1 MTRPRTPA
9 DAGFTLIEMIVTIS
23 LAGTLMAV
31 AVGGWQGWS
40 RASEQDGLVTELQL
54 VLRQAQQRA
63 VTTGSSICVDFDAGD
78 ESWTVRRGRCDGT
91 TTTLEAART
100 APDGLDLV
108 TPVFTYDTSGTVRS
122 GVTFRPWGSATP
134 GGLYVQR
141 DGGPRVRVA
150 VEGLTGRVS
159 VS

>member
-1 MTRPRTPA
+1 MSRDRVPA
-9 DAGFTLIEMIVTIS
+9 DAGFTMIEMIVVIA

-31 AVGGWQGWS
+31 AVFGWQGWS
-40 RASEQDGLVTELQL
+40 RASAQDGFATELQL

-78 ESWTVRRGRCDGT
+78 ETWTVRRGRCDGT
-91 TTTLEAART
+91 TTIVDAERT

-108 TPVFTYDTSGTVRS
+108 TPAFTYDTSGTVRS

-134 GGLYVQR
+134 GGLSVRR
-141 DGGPRVRVA
+141 DDGPEIRIS

-159 VS
+159 VG